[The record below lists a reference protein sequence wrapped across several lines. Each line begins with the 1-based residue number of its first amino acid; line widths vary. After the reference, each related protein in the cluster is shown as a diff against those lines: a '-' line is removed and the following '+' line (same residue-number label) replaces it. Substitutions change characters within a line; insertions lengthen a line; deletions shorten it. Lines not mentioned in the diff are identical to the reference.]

1 MSRHDTGTTAR
12 AIANDGDKPGVAD
25 VHALAE
31 SERRY
36 RALFENMN
44 AGFVLFEVVDAT
56 PERPAD
62 LLIVAANRGFEATT
76 GISRDAVVGR
86 RLREAVPGIEHDPA
100 DWIGT
105 YTRVALTGVPV
116 SFEQGSARLGAH
128 YSVSAYQA
136 APRQCAVTFVDIS
149 ERRRAEAELRDS
161 EARLRTILDGVDAY
175 IYLKDAQGR
184 YLFANAAVRELWH
197 AELAD
202 IVGRGDELFFDE
214 ATARNIRRNDQRVL
228 ERGES
233 VRAEETNTVARDGR
247 TRSYISVKLPLRRAD
262 GSVYALCG
270 ISTDIT
276 ERIDAEA
283 QIRAL
288 NAGLEQR
295 VAERTA
301 ELLAANQELDA
312 FAYAVSHDLRA
323 PLRAMRGFA
332 AILKEE
338 HGSALEYDALAL
350 LAEIDAAGARMG
362 ALIEG
367 LLTVSRSTRGEL
379 QRAAVD
385 VSALAVQALAQ
396 LRHLEP
402 RRTVQCSVE
411 PGIVAYA
418 DAAMLDALM
427 QNLIGNAWKYT
438 AATTDARIRVY
449 LDERDG
455 RRWICVADNGAGFD
469 MRHAHR
475 LFKPFQRLHRADE
488 FPGLGIGLATVQ
500 RIVQRHGGEIDAHGE
515 PGAGATLRF
524 TLPTP
529 AAD

>member
-1 MSRHDTGTTAR
+1 MDRHDTDAPAAAATTAAALATTPELR
-12 AIANDGDKPGVAD
+12 
-25 VHALAE
+25 ALAE

-56 PERPAD
+56 AEHPAD
-62 LLIVAANRGFEATT
+62 LRIVAANLGFETTT
-76 GISRDAVVGR
+76 GLQRDAVIGR
-86 RLREAVPGIEHDPA
+86 TLRDAVPGIEHDVF

-105 YTRVALTGVPV
+105 YTAVALSGTPV
-116 SFEQGSARLGAH
+116 QFEQSSQRLDTH

-149 ERRRAEAELRDS
+149 ERRRAEAALRDS
-161 EARLRTILDGVDAY
+161 ETRLRTILDSVEAY

-197 AELAD
+197 VGLGD
-202 IVGRGDELFFDE
+202 IVGRGDEAFFD
-214 ATARNIRRNDQRVL
+214 AQTAHNIRRNDERVL
-228 ERGES
+228 QLGET
-233 VRAEETNTVARDGR
+233 VRTEETNTAARDGR
-247 TRSYISVKLPLRRAD
+247 TRSYMSVKLPLRRAD

-276 ERIDAEA
+276 ERIEAEA

-301 ELLAANQELDA
+301 ELMAANRELDA

-323 PLRAMRGFA
+323 PLRAISGFT
-332 AILKEE
+332 AILQDE
-338 HGSALEYDALAL
+338 HGASLDAEARAL
-350 LAEIDAAGARMG
+350 LDEIAAAGARMG

-367 LLTVSRSTRGEL
+367 LLKVSRSTRGEL
-379 QRAAVD
+379 SRVEVD
-385 VSALAVQALAQ
+385 ISALAAQGLAQ
-396 LRHLEP
+396 LQRLEP
-402 RRTVQCSVE
+402 RRTVCWSVE
-411 PGIVAYA
+411 PGIVVYG
-418 DAAMLDALM
+418 DAAMLDAVV
-427 QNLIGNAWKYT
+427 QNLVGNAWKYT
-438 AATTDARIRVY
+438 ATTADAQIRVY
-449 LDERDG
+449 SEWRDG
-455 RRWICVADNGAGFD
+455 QRWIGVADNGAGFD

-475 LFKPFQRLHRADE
+475 LFKPFQRVHRHDE

-500 RIVQRHGGEIDAHGE
+500 RIVQRHGGEVDAHGE
-515 PGAGATLRF
+515 PGVGATVRF
-524 TLPTP
+524 TLPAP
-529 AAD
+529 APR

>member
-1 MSRHDTGTTAR
+1 MNRYETQSPAPADEPAPE
-12 AIANDGDKPGVAD
+12 ASD

-56 PERPAD
+56 PEHPAD

-76 GISRDAVVGR
+76 GLRREAVVGH
-86 RLREAVPGIEHDPA
+86 RLRDAVPGIEHDA
-100 DWIGT
+100 FDWIGT
-105 YTRVALTGVPV
+105 YTRVALTGQALQ
-116 SFEQGSARLGAH
+116 FEQNSARLGAH

-149 ERRRAEAELRDS
+149 ERRRAETALRDS

-175 IYLKDAQGR
+175 IYLKDTQGR
-184 YLFANAAVRELWH
+184 YLFANAAVRQLWR
-197 AELAD
+197 AELDD
-202 IVGRGDELFFDE
+202 IVGHGDEHFFDE

-228 ERGES
+228 EFGET
-233 VRAEETNTVARDGR
+233 VRADETNTVSHDGR
-247 TRSYISVKLPLRRAD
+247 RRSYISVKLPLRRAD

-276 ERIDAEA
+276 ERVDIEE

-301 ELLAANQELDA
+301 ELIAANQELDA

-323 PLRAMRGFA
+323 PLRAMSGFA
-332 AILKEE
+332 SIIKEE
-338 HGSALEYDALAL
+338 HGAALDSDALAL
-350 LAEIDAAGARMG
+350 LDEIDAAGARMG

-379 QRAAVD
+379 QRVEVD
-385 VSALAVQALAQ
+385 VSALAEQGLAQ
-396 LRHLEP
+396 LQRLEP
-402 RRTVQCSVE
+402 QRSVRWSVE
-411 PGIVAYA
+411 PGIFAYA
-418 DAAMLDALM
+418 DSAMLDAVM

-438 AATTDARIRVY
+438 AATADASIRVY
-449 LDERDG
+449 CDEGDG
-455 RRWICVADNGAGFD
+455 HSWICVADNGAGFD

-475 LFKPFQRLHRADE
+475 LFKPFQRLHRHDE
-488 FPGLGIGLATVQ
+488 FPGLGIGLATVH
-500 RIVQRHGGEIDAHGE
+500 RIVHRHGGEVDAHGE

-524 TLPTP
+524 TLPDP
-529 AAD
+529 ATR